1 MKRLLPVLVLF
12 ASSGWAVEVGLRIG
26 WATISGK
33 GEDVDFDHI
42 ASLYANVDVVSSPVF
57 EAGPQIT
64 LSYAKR
70 TFYSTYC
77 YGYATAC
84 DYDFTYTSFELNGYG
99 KLKMGVVNI
108 YGGGGTSL
116 NKLAVD
122 VKDDRT
128 GDVLYTPASETYAG
142 FQAFAGLQF
151 VFGNIGFGGELKYK
165 KINSDDFDTLRAA
178 SVFASIS
185 F

>member
-1 MKRLLPVLVLF
+1 MKKLLPLLVLLT
-12 ASSGWAVEVGLRIG
+12 SSGWAVEVGLRIG

-42 ASLYANVDVVSSPVF
+42 ASLYANVDIVSSPVF
-57 EAGPQIT
+57 EAGPQINFA
-64 LSYAKR
+64 YAKR
-70 TFYSTYC
+70 TFFSTYC
-77 YGYATAC
+77 YGYATVC
-84 DYDFTYTSFELNGYG
+84 NYDFAYTSFELNGYG
-99 KLKMGVVNI
+99 KLKMGVLNI

-116 NKLAVD
+116 NKLTVD
-122 VKDDRT
+122 VKDGIT
-128 GDVLYTPASETYAG
+128 GDVLYRPASETYAG
-142 FQAFAGLQF
+142 FQAFAGLQL

-165 KINSDDFDTLRAA
+165 RINSDDFDTLKAA